1 MDVGEEGGHARR
13 SQPVRL
19 HHLTAS
25 SRRYVSY
32 CVRIRSLL
40 RSSLKRSASCC
51 GELLYTY
58 AMMALTQWI
67 QKPQV
72 RCTPRCDSTAVLI
85 SPPSQG
91 SSKHE
96 LRTHIPAYIRTRYS
110 FSRSFSVYP
119 NINESIMVC
128 FFMGLSDIYW
138 PGNSRTFLV
147 RQGPRK
153 RRPIFRRRRHFPYG
167 PQVEHHIAFR
177 ATFTATSSQPK

>member
-1 MDVGEEGGHARR
+1 MGKIWAGGSKALHKITHNAQKQTGTNSIAVVYRR
-13 SQPVRL
+13 VALTGAAPLALRLVRHQMPFSPTL
-19 HHLTAS
+19 P
-25 SRRYVSY
+25 
-32 CVRIRSLL
+32 
-40 RSSLKRSASCC
+40 SSLEFLSDFTHTFS
-51 GELLYTY
+51 
-58 AMMALTQWI
+58 
-67 QKPQV
+67 
-72 RCTPRCDSTAVLI
+72 
-85 SPPSQG
+85 
-91 SSKHE
+91 
-96 LRTHIPAYIRTRYS
+96 LREVNHS

-153 RRPIFRRRRHFPYG
+153 RCPIFRRRRHFPYG